1 MAYTAKIKDAK
12 KGVMPTTG
20 DPYMDIWFDISLD
33 GEIVAERRLPFPMG
47 TPVDAITDEIKK
59 YLQMFENDHALAAD
73 AAQRSEA
80 EAVSEEIFSALK
92 DKEI

>member
-1 MAYTAKIKDAK
+1 
-12 KGVMPTTG
+12 
-20 DPYMDIWFDISLD
+20 
-33 GEIVAERRLPFPMG
+33 MG
-47 TPVDAITDEIKK
+47 TPEDAITDEIKK
-59 YLQMFENDHALAAD
+59 YLQMFENDHELAAD